1 MEGDATTPSRP
12 HRTLMDV
19 LADAGAV
26 ILGADVVAIAVGKG
40 TGWTVQGFS
49 RPSAG
54 LKLGSRVHTS
64 DLETLAE
71 PTHVMWVD
79 LPNGGIKLTAADRQG
94 HQLSTGTAVPL
105 ALLGQ
110 PMEGWSVLVLVQGLK
125 QLLDAE
131 LKEGMEDLL
140 HASEDAVS
148 SELDGD
154 RQRLRAVLQERE
166 EERRR
171 WARELHDETL
181 QQLGALQ
188 VLLTSARQSA
198 GSGSSAD
205 VGRLRQSVDVGVD
218 LLTGQIAGLRHLI
231 TELRPAALD
240 ELGLRAPLHALAE
253 RTEALTGIRVS
264 VQVSLRYADG
274 EITTRLLPDIE
285 VAVYRVVQEALTN
298 AGRHSGAQRAWVSV
312 LERGDEVTV
321 EIGDDGAGMADG
333 NRSES
338 GFGVRGMKE
347 RARLAGGRLEVLS
360 ANDAQQQPAGGPISG
375 TVVRMVV
382 PATHRAPESQVG
394 DASP

>member
-1 MEGDATTPSRP
+1 
-12 HRTLMDV
+12 MDV
-19 LADAGAV
+19 LADSGAV
-26 ILGADVVAIAVGKG
+26 TLGADVVAIAVGKG
-40 TGWTVQGFS
+40 TGWTVQGSS

-54 LKLGSRVHTS
+54 LKSGSRFHTS
-64 DLETLAE
+64 DLESLAA
-71 PTHVMWVD
+71 PTTVIRVD
-79 LPNGGIKLTAADRQG
+79 LPNGGITLTAADQPG
-94 HQLSTGTAVPL
+94 PQPSSDSALLKAV
-105 ALLGQ
+105 LGQ
-110 PMEGWSVLVLVQGLK
+110 PMDGWSVLVLVQGLK
-125 QLLDAE
+125 RPFDAE
-131 LKEGMEDLL
+131 LKAGMEDLL
-140 HASEDAVS
+140 HAAEDAVW

-205 VGRLRQSVDVGVD
+205 SGRLLQSVDVGVD
-218 LLTGQIAGLRHLI
+218 LLAGQIASLRHLI

-253 RTEALTGIRVS
+253 RTEALTGIQVS

-298 AGRHSGAQRAWVSV
+298 AGRHSGAHRAWVSV
-312 LERGDEVTV
+312 LERGDQVTV
-321 EIGDDGAGMADG
+321 EVGDDGAGMAAG

-360 ANDAQQQPAGGPISG
+360 ASGAQLKPAAGLTSG

-382 PATHRAPESQVG
+382 PATHRPPEPQTG
-394 DASP
+394 DASLE